1 MQRRAVAVYAAMFLI
16 VAAASYGL
24 VATAEEPTITLEEA
38 DFELSEGET
47 FSIGEQT
54 YTVSSIEETEDEE
67 TGERTFAGELEWTV
81 ADVEQTEIWNH
92 EGTIEFDDSEWQV
105 LIDQDE
111 EEPAE
116 FTLEELID
124 RQAILEADPDAA
136 NETVESDGE
145 EFVDLDGELV
155 PVDDYFAAPENRTF
169 AEDDTLTYNNQ
180 MTTVEEVDTAGV
192 TVSWIADETRT
203 ADLNQGELIELD
215 DGNEYL
221 TFFPGDNTVMI
232 TLDATSYDEQ
242 VTAQQQF
249 ADRTDGL
256 QNVTIVSL
264 LIVLSLIAFAF
275 LPSRY

>member
-215 DGNEYL
+215 DGNE
-221 TFFPGDNTVMI
+221 
-232 TLDATSYDEQ
+232 
-242 VTAQQQF
+242 
-249 ADRTDGL
+249 
-256 QNVTIVSL
+256 
-264 LIVLSLIAFAF
+264 
-275 LPSRY
+275 